1 MNMQMHQFM
10 LPIVGHG
17 PKYRAKPPTRRL
29 DEVARNMGLKA
40 LWRRMKRGIK
50 VFSLKL

>member
-17 PKYRAKPPTRRL
+17 PKNRAKPPTRRL
-29 DEVARNMGLKA
+29 AEVALNMGLKA
-40 LWRRMKRGIK
+40 RWRRTKREIK
-50 VFSLKL
+50 VFSRKL

>member
-17 PKYRAKPPTRRL
+17 PKNRAKPPTRRL
-29 DEVARNMGLKA
+29 AEVALSMGLKA
-40 LWRRMKRGIK
+40 RWRRTKKEIK
-50 VFSLKL
+50 VFSRKL

>member
-17 PKYRAKPPTRRL
+17 PKNRAKPPTRRL
-29 DEVARNMGLKA
+29 PEVALSMGLKDR
-40 LWRRMKRGIK
+40 WRRMRREIE
-50 VFSLKL
+50 VFSRKL